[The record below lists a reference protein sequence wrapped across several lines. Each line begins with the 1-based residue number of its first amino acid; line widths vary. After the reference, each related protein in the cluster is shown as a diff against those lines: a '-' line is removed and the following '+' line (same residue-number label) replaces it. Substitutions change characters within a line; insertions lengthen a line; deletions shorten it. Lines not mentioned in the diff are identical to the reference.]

1 MNQNAPQ
8 PNTPPQASL
17 RDAARHAGCGLV
29 MGAADAIPGVSGGTV
44 ALVLGIYR
52 RLVAA
57 ISHFDMTSL
66 RMLLTRRWREL
77 AQRIDLFFLL
87 ALGCGIAVGLG
98 TFILLIHELIEPES
112 PARPYTYAVFFGAIT
127 ASSWLVMKLIDA
139 PTKGSQ
145 AICWALGIVGAAA
158 AFAMTGPQVFPN
170 VEQTPPLWF
179 TFCCGMIAI
188 CAMILPGISGSY
200 LLLILGMYR
209 YLSGIPKA
217 LLKGEA
223 TGADLV
229 QFVVFALGCAIG
241 LITFSKFLRWL
252 LHRFEPQTMAL
263 MCGFM
268 IGALRA
274 LWPWREGDAFVAPPS
289 TGALLGCVALALIA
303 AVAVCGADYLTGA
316 NNKIDEAVHEP
327 VE

>member
-1 MNQNAPQ
+1 MNQKAPETTTANR
-8 PNTPPQASL
+8 PAL
-17 RDAARHAGCGLV
+17 RDAARHAGCGFV

-57 ISHFDMTSL
+57 ISHFDAVSI
-66 RMLLTRRWREL
+66 RLLLKREWREL
-77 AQRIDLFFLL
+77 ARRIDFFFLL
-87 ALGCGIAVGLG
+87 ALGCGIVAGLG

-139 PTKGSQ
+139 KSPEQKG
-145 AICWALGIVGAAA
+145 ICVLLGLCGAGV
-158 AFAMTGPQVFPN
+158 AFLLTGPRVFPDVQEAPN
-170 VEQTPPLWF
+170 LAF
-179 TFCCGMIAI
+179 TFVCGMIAI

-223 TGADLV
+223 AGADLV
-229 QFVVFALGCAIG
+229 QFVVFALGCVIG
-241 LITFSKFLRWL
+241 LIAFSKFLRWL
-252 LHRFEPQTMAL
+252 LHRFEPETMAL

-274 LWPWREGDAFVAPPS
+274 LWPWREGDAFLGPPS
-289 TGALLGCVALALIA
+289 TGALLGCAALAILT

-316 NNKIDEAVHEP
+316 NTKIDEAVHEP

>member
-1 MNQNAPQ
+1 MNQAPPE
-8 PNTPPQASL
+8 PNTAPPAGPKAAL
-17 RDAARHAGCGLV
+17 RHIGCGFV

-57 ISHFDMTSL
+57 ISHFDAQSVK
-66 RMLLTRRWREL
+66 LLFARKWREL
-77 AQRIDLFFLL
+77 ARRTDLFFLI
-87 ALGCGIAVGLG
+87 ALGGGILFGLG

-112 PARPYTYAVFFGAIT
+112 PARPYTYAVFFGAIV
-127 ASSWLVMKLIDA
+127 ASSWLVMKLIDP
-139 PTKGSQ
+139 PTKRSQ
-145 AICWALGIVGAAA
+145 AICWALGLLGAAI
-158 AFAMTGPQVFPN
+158 AFALTGPQVFPD
-170 VEQTPPLWF
+170 VHEAPPLWF
-179 TFCCGMIAI
+179 TFVCGMIAI

-200 LLLILGMYR
+200 LLLILGMYHF
-209 YLSGIPKA
+209 LSGIPKA

-223 TGADLV
+223 VSADVV
-229 QFVVFALGCAIG
+229 QFAVFAVGCVIG
-241 LITFSKFLRWL
+241 ILSFSKVLRWL
-252 LHRFEPQTMAL
+252 LHCYEPQTMAL

-274 LWPWREGDAFVAPPS
+274 LWPWRDEAAFLGLPS
-289 TGALLGCVALALIA
+289 IGGLLGCVALAILA